1 MFSAGGSPPDKQHD
15 APKSGTSSRRP
26 YLPLQHK
33 PRSGSA
39 TEPPIL
45 KKLLPRNSSEPNVR
59 HRNGTG
65 HVTFGGR
72 VSPASSSSKMN
83 GLEGLHKNESFPKTC
98 PRRRNLSSSSLPG
111 SLMGA
116 SGMSASSS
124 LDFAE
129 AEDERELLDEAQ
141 CDSGMCDSPFSP
153 FSPRDGV
160 SASCPSGSPSQSRR
174 SAYPLFKGVPQRQQN
189 GKTYL
194 VRSVSDNSPRGTPH
208 SFSSSLSG
216 GTLPPGSKLQDLDIV
231 GESFESRFPW
241 QRDVSVQC
249 NLNLHHYRRARQ
261 DCVSSSSSQSGDL
274 VVSSVDPPCHNTTTA
289 TTTNTNNNNN
299 FVTTSDSQ
307 QPYPSQ
313 PGPLADPKAQNS
325 NATSG
330 VTRRANFTRRPR
342 PNSMGA
348 LDNAR
353 YQSELSRFRDMVTR
367 RGERKSDPQIMQS
380 PPTGWRRV
388 PLVFQEEVE
397 SVSDLESILEY
408 PDER

>member
-1 MFSAGGSPPDKQHD
+1 
-15 APKSGTSSRRP
+15 
-26 YLPLQHK
+26 
-33 PRSGSA
+33 
-39 TEPPIL
+39 
-45 KKLLPRNSSEPNVR
+45 
-59 HRNGTG
+59 
-65 HVTFGGR
+65 
-72 VSPASSSSKMN
+72 MN

-98 PRRRNLSSSSLPG
+98 RKRNLSSSSLPG
-111 SLMGA
+111 TLMGA
-116 SGMSASSS
+116 SSVSVSSS
-124 LDFAE
+124 LDCAE
-129 AEDERELLDEAQ
+129 ADEEGGAGDEAQ
-141 CDSGMCDSPFSP
+141 GDSGVVDSPFSP
-153 FSPRDGV
+153 KDGS
-160 SASCPSGSPSQSRR
+160 SASFPSSSPSQCRKIGQQV
-174 SAYPLFKGVPQRQQN
+174 FKGMPQRHQN

-194 VRSVSDNSPRGTPH
+194 VRSVSDYTPRGTP
-208 SFSSSLSG
+208 FSPTLTAAS
-216 GTLPPGSKLQDLDIV
+216 LPPGNRLQDLDIV

-249 NLNLHHYRRARQ
+249 NLNLYNYRRARQ
-261 DCVSSSSSQSGDL
+261 DGGSTSSSQSGDL
-274 VVSSVDPPCHNTTTA
+274 VVSSVDLPCNNSNNSVNT
-289 TTTNTNNNNN
+289 
-299 FVTTSDSQ
+299 VDSH
-307 QPYPSQ
+307 QPYPHPSLQ
-313 PGPLADPKAQNS
+313 GDPKALNS

-408 PDER
+408 PDEW